1 VNTFHTQTIE
11 QSGRYWPFEN
21 PGMIGKEEP
30 WETGITI
37 FQYMSIYVYNVNGR
51 EKYRDTD
58 NDFKK
63 YRKSTEYRYRPK
75 RLTPTVLALSQT
87 ETDQH

>member
-1 VNTFHTQTIE
+1 MNTFHTQTIE

-51 EKYRDTD
+51 EKNAIPITTLKNTEKVPNTDTD
-58 NDFKK
+58 LN
-63 YRKSTEYRYRPK
+63 
-75 RLTPTVLALSQT
+75 V
-87 ETDQH
+87 